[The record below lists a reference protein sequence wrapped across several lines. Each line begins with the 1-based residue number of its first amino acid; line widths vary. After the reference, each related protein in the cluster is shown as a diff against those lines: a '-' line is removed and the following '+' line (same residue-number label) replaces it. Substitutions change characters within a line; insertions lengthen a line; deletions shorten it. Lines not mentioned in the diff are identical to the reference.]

1 MSLLGVLL
9 WKLDGVLMT
18 VQNLAELADR
28 ALYSRFLSE
37 FRLRESEIPMSDS
50 LYQDWKR
57 KQGTPETKTSS
68 SPVNRTKEITETL
81 TRLVPDWERRRRMA
95 SLRLQTLLRIY
106 LSKWFYQSLEWYEVE
121 LVINLCGRFPQLEA
135 EILSPEN
142 LSQRRGIDVVLELL
156 RLDESMPLNLKG
168 VYCEG
173 FGNLHQ
179 YLLTEENFTAV
190 WKLRSVQS
198 LRDFIFVS
206 FKPGSEHEGK
216 RGIKKPRIRGYRDG
230 KASPRDPTLT
240 ALSRQVD
247 QLFWE
252 NLHQE
257 RWNELWTEMER
268 YSKT

>member
-1 MSLLGVLL
+1 
-9 WKLDGVLMT
+9 MT

-28 ALYSRFLSE
+28 ALYCRFLSE
-37 FRLRESEIPMSDS
+37 YRIRENEVPRTDP
-50 LYQDWKR
+50 LYIEWKR
-57 KQGTPETKTSS
+57 KQGTPEAKPTHHRE
-68 SPVNRTKEITETL
+68 NRTKEITDTL

-121 LVINLCGRFPQLEA
+121 LVINLLGRFPQLNA

-173 FGNLHQ
+173 FGELHL
-179 YLLTEENFTAV
+179 YLLTEENFLAV

-240 ALSRQVD
+240 SLSRQVD

-252 NLHQE
+252 QVHHE